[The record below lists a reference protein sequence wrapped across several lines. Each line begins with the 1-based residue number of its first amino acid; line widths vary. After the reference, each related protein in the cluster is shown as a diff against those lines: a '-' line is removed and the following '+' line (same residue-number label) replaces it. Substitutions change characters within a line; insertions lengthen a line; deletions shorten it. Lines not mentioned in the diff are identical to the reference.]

1 MKKAILLVVALFM
14 TSALFAQEMSQEAK
28 NYRAAVKTFLTSEGY
43 SPYIDDDDESLC
55 FKKEGTLYWIFF
67 ESQSPVYV
75 EFHGEGFNGDGVDRN
90 AALKAVNELNR
101 TKRCVKGM
109 VTTKGGISLSIEFF
123 SSSPEQFKKTFNSN
137 LNALVGAK
145 ETVKDKYQEYK

>member
-123 SSSPEQFKKTFNSN
+123 SSSPDQFKKTFNSN